1 MNEKQMFALL
11 NDLWRDIQQPGFL
24 WQALALCLSLGFGW
38 WLSRRLRQ
46 HSKAQPGAERSA
58 LQTFGA
64 DSLKRLAFPLL
75 SLVFVLILRKVLKFG
90 HWSPVSLLDL
100 AVPLLLS
107 LALVRATLYVL
118 RRAFSPS
125 GWLATSERFIALSIW
140 LCLALYITGFS
151 DPLIESLEQ
160 VSFHVGKQ
168 KLDLWLLLTGVVTVF
183 ATVLVALWFAG
194 LIESRLTAAEQL
206 DSSVRVV
213 VGRLAKAILS
223 VIALLLSLSMVG
235 IDITA
240 LSVFGGA
247 LAVGLGFGL
256 QKIASNYV
264 SGFIILLDRSIRIG
278 NVVSVDPTT
287 SGVVTQITTRY
298 TVLRTMAGTDVI
310 IPNEYLVSNIVRN
323 QSFADTQVR
332 VVVPVQV
339 AYSTDL
345 DQAMRLMEEV
355 ALSQPRVLADPAPKT
370 LLMAFADNGINL
382 ELGFWIADP
391 QEGTGVV
398 RSNINLAIWRAFR
411 ENSIEIPCPQREVR
425 LIPDATVSPPASG
438 QKNPA
443 PVMARDSKP
452 VVGDG
457 YQGGS
462 NIASGGR

>member
-1 MNEKQMFALL
+1 MNEMQMFALL
-11 NDLWRDIQQPGFL
+11 HDLWRDIQQPGFF
-24 WQALALCLSLGFGW
+24 WQALALCLSLGLGW

-64 DSLKRLAFPLL
+64 DGLKRLAFPLL
-75 SLVFVLILRKVLKFG
+75 SLVFVLILRKVLKTG
-90 HWSPVSLLDL
+90 QWSHVSLLEL

-125 GWLATSERFIALSIW
+125 GWLATSERFIATSIW

-151 DPLIESLEQ
+151 DPLIETLEQ

-168 KLDLWLLLTGVVTVF
+168 KLDLWMLLNGVVTVF
-183 ATVLVALWFAG
+183 ATVLVALWVAG
-194 LIESRLTAAEQL
+194 LIETRLMATEQL

-213 VGRLAKAILS
+213 IGRLAKALLS
-223 VIALLLSLSMVG
+223 VIALLLSMSMVG

-287 SGVVTQITTRY
+287 SGVVMQITTRY
-298 TVLRTMAGTDVI
+298 TVLRTLAGTDVI

-323 QSFADTQVR
+323 QSFTDTKVR

-339 AYSTDL
+339 SCRSDL
-345 DQAMRLMEEV
+345 EKAMRLMEEA
-355 ALSQPRVLADPAPKT
+355 ALAQPRVLADPEPKT
-370 LLMAFADNGINL
+370 LLMAFGDNGINL

-391 QEGTGVV
+391 HEGTGGV
-398 RSNINLAIWRAFR
+398 RSDTNLAIWRAFR
-411 ENSIEIPCPQREVR
+411 ENGIEIPFPQHEVR
-425 LIPDATVSPPASG
+425 LIPEATV
-438 QKNPA
+438 
-443 PVMARDSKP
+443 
-452 VVGDG
+452 
-457 YQGGS
+457 
-462 NIASGGR
+462 

>member
-11 NDLWRDIQQPGFL
+11 NDLWRDFQQPGFL
-24 WQALALCLSLGFGW
+24 WQALALCLSLGLGW

-46 HSKAQPGAERSA
+46 HNKAQPGAERSA

-75 SLVFVLILRKVLKFG
+75 SLVFVLILRKALKFG

-168 KLDLWLLLTGVVTVF
+168 KLDLWLLLNGVVTVF
-183 ATVLVALWFAG
+183 ATVLVALWLAG
-194 LIESRLTAAEQL
+194 LIESRLMAAAHL

-223 VIALLLSLSMVG
+223 VIALLLSLSLVG
-235 IDITA
+235 IDVTA

-287 SGVVTQITTRY
+287 SGVVMQITTRY

-310 IPNEYLVSNIVRN
+310 IPNEYLVANIVRN

-332 VVVPVQV
+332 IVLPVQV

-345 DQAMRLMEEV
+345 DKAMRLMEEL
-355 ALSQPRVLADPAPKT
+355 ALAQPRVLADPAPKT
-370 LLMAFADNGINL
+370 LLMTFADNGINL

-398 RSNINLAIWRAFR
+398 RSDINLAIWRAFR
-411 ENSIEIPCPQREVR
+411 ENGIEIPFPQREVR
-425 LIPDATVSPPASG
+425 LIPEASPVA
-438 QKNPA
+438 
-443 PVMARDSKP
+443 
-452 VVGDG
+452 
-457 YQGGS
+457 
-462 NIASGGR
+462 

>member
-11 NDLWRDIQQPGFL
+11 HDLWRDIQQGDFL
-24 WQALALCLSLGFGW
+24 WQALALCLSLGLGW
-38 WLSRRLRQ
+38 WGARCLRQ
-46 HSKAQPGAERSA
+46 HNKAHPSVDRSA
-58 LQTFGA
+58 LQAFGA
-64 DSLKRLAFPLL
+64 DSLKRVAFPLL
-75 SLVFVLILRKVLKFG
+75 SLVFVLVLRKLLKYG
-90 HWSPVSLLDL
+90 NWSHVSLLEL

-125 GWLATSERFIALSIW
+125 GWLAASERFVAFGIW

-151 DPLIESLEQ
+151 DPLIEMLEQ
-160 VSFHVGKQ
+160 VNFHVGKQ
-168 KLDLWLLLTGVVTVF
+168 KLDLWMLLNGIVTVF
-183 ATVLVALWFAG
+183 ATVLIALWVAG
-194 LIESRLTAAEQL
+194 LIETRLMAAEQL

-213 VGRLAKAILS
+213 IGRLAKAILS
-223 VIALLLSLSMVG
+223 VLALLLSLSMVG

-278 NVVSVDPTT
+278 NVVAVDATT

-298 TVLRTMAGTDVI
+298 TVLRTMGGTDVI

-323 QSFADTQVR
+323 QSFTDTRVR

-339 AYSTDL
+339 GYSSDL
-345 DQAMRLMEEV
+345 EKAMCLMEEI
-355 ALSQPRVLADPAPKT
+355 ARAQPRVLADPEPKT
-370 LLMAFADNGINL
+370 LIMAFADNGVDL

-391 QEGTGVV
+391 HEGTGGV
-398 RSNINLAIWRAFR
+398 RSDISLAIWRAFR
-411 ENSIEIPCPQREVR
+411 ENEIEIPFPQREVR
-425 LIPDATVSPPASG
+425 MLSEA
-438 QKNPA
+438 A
-443 PVMARDSKP
+443 PVK
-452 VVGDG
+452 
-457 YQGGS
+457 
-462 NIASGGR
+462 

>member
-1 MNEKQMFALL
+1 MSEKQMFALL
-11 NDLWRDIQQPGFL
+11 NDLWRDFQQPGFL
-24 WQALALCLSLGFGW
+24 WQALALCLSLGLGW

-46 HSKAQPGAERSA
+46 HSKALPGAERSA
-58 LQTFGA
+58 LQTFGS

-75 SLVFVLILRKVLKFG
+75 SLVFVLILRKTLKLG

-107 LALVRATLYVL
+107 LALVRATLYIL

-125 GWLATSERFIALSIW
+125 GWLAASERFIALSIW
-140 LCLALYITGFS
+140 FCLALYITGFS
-151 DPLIESLEQ
+151 DPLIETLEQ
-160 VSFHVGKQ
+160 VGFHVGKQ
-168 KLDLWLLLTGVVTVF
+168 KLDLWLLLNGVVTVF
-183 ATVLVALWFAG
+183 ATVLVALWLAG
-194 LIESRLTAAEQL
+194 LIESRLMAAAHL

-278 NVVSVDPTT
+278 NVVSVDPVT
-287 SGVVTQITTRY
+287 SGVVMQITTRY
-298 TVLRTMAGTDVI
+298 TVLRTLAGTDVI

-332 VVVPVQV
+332 IVLPVQV

-370 LLMAFADNGINL
+370 LLLAFADNGINL

-411 ENSIEIPCPQREVR
+411 ENGIEIPCPQREVR

-443 PVMARDSKP
+443 PIMARDSKP

-457 YQGGS
+457 HQGGS

>member
-1 MNEKQMFALL
+1 MNEKQLFALL
-11 NDLWRDIQQPGFL
+11 HDLWRDIQQPDFL

-46 HSKAQPGAERSA
+46 HSKALPGAERSA
-58 LQTFGA
+58 LQIFGA
-64 DSLKRLAFPLL
+64 DGLKRVAFPLI
-75 SLVFVLILRKVLKFG
+75 SLVFVLILRKVLKTG
-90 HWSPVSLLDL
+90 QWSHVSLLEL

-107 LALVRATLYVL
+107 LALVRVTLYVL
-118 RRAFSPS
+118 RRAFAPS
-125 GWLATSERFIALSIW
+125 GWLATSERFIAISIW

-151 DPLIESLEQ
+151 DPLIEMFEQ
-160 VSFHVGKQ
+160 VSFRVGKQ
-168 KLDLWLLLTGVVTVF
+168 KLDLWMLLNGVVTVF
-183 ATVLVALWFAG
+183 ATVLVALWVAG
-194 LIESRLTAAEQL
+194 LIETRLMAAEQL

-213 VGRLAKAILS
+213 IGRLAKALLS

-332 VVVPVQV
+332 IVLPVQV

-345 DQAMRLMEEV
+345 DEAMRLMEDV
-355 ALSQPRVLADPAPKT
+355 ALAQPRVLAEPPPKT
-370 LLMAFADNGINL
+370 LLIAFADSGINL

-398 RSNINLAIWRAFR
+398 RSDINLAIWRAFR
-411 ENSIEIPCPQREVR
+411 EKGIEIPFPQREVR
-425 LIPDATVSPPASG
+425 LLSEASPVA
-438 QKNPA
+438 
-443 PVMARDSKP
+443 
-452 VVGDG
+452 
-457 YQGGS
+457 
-462 NIASGGR
+462 